1 MKKETGRRVR
11 LITGDRTR
19 IVSGAELTPIQ
30 SSITCNGGLPRP
42 KSAGDLPAPDDGSG
56 GGGGW

>member
-1 MKKETGRRVR
+1 MKHLGTAGRVR
-11 LITGDRTR
+11 LITGERTKILSR
-19 IVSGAELTPIQ
+19 AELTPVQ

-42 KSAGDLPAPDDGSG
+42 KSPGDEPP